1 VERASKR
8 EIQFVSAL
16 KRRKDRW
23 ESKAFVVEGIKMV
36 LELLRTDLELHR
48 VYVNDTIA
56 PESLPIE
63 IVSRDPKLLSDRDFK
78 RASSLVNPEGILAVF
93 TIPEYTPRWS
103 GKRWLI
109 ADRIN
114 DPGNLGTLMR
124 SAEWFGA
131 DAFICTPQTV
141 DRYHPKV
148 VQASKG
154 SVGRLHHFEADPSEV
169 MRQAEKHG
177 VQLIA
182 LDMGGDSMAS
192 SRVPRACGL
201 ILGNETHGISEV
213 WKDANLP
220 SWTIENFS
228 KDDSMDSL
236 NVAMAGTL
244 ALHWV
249 ATHQP
254 ENPETV

>member
-1 VERASKR
+1 
-8 EIQFVSAL
+8 
-16 KRRKDRW
+16 
-23 ESKAFVVEGIKMV
+23 
-36 LELLRTDLELHR
+36 
-48 VYVNDTIA
+48 
-56 PESLPIE
+56 
-63 IVSRDPKLLSDRDFK
+63 
-78 RASSLVNPEGILAVF
+78 
-93 TIPEYTPRWS
+93 
-103 GKRWLI
+103 
-109 ADRIN
+109 
-114 DPGNLGTLMR
+114 
-124 SAEWFGA
+124 
-131 DAFICTPQTV
+131 
-141 DRYHPKV
+141 
-148 VQASKG
+148 
-154 SVGRLHHFEADPSEV
+154 

>member
-1 VERASKR
+1 MERASKR
-8 EIQFVSAL
+8 EIQFVSSL

-23 ESKAFVVEGIKMV
+23 EQNAFAVEGLKMV
-36 LELLRTDLELHR
+36 LELLQTDLSLQQ
-48 VYVNDTIA
+48 VFISDSMA
-56 PESLPIE
+56 SESLPAR
-63 IVSRDPKLLSDRDFK
+63 IVSTHPKLMSDRDFK
-78 RASSLVNPEGILAVF
+78 RTSSLVSPEGITAVF
-93 TIPEYTPRWS
+93 AIPESMPRWS
-103 GKRWLI
+103 GRRWLI

-131 DAFICTPQTV
+131 DALICTPQTV

-154 SVGRLHHFEADPSEV
+154 SVGRLHHFEADPHEI
-169 MRQAEKHG
+169 MRQAEAAG

-182 LDMGGDSMAS
+182 LDMGGEPMAS

-213 WKDANLP
+213 WKEGQVP
-220 SWTIENFS
+220 SWSIEKFA
-228 KDDSMDSL
+228 KDESMDSL

-254 ENPETV
+254 EAP